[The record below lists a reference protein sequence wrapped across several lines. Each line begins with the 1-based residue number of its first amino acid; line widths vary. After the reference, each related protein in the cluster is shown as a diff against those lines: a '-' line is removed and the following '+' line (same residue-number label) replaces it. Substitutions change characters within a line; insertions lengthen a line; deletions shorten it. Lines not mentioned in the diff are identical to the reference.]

1 MPKLYYLNKHNQ
13 PVFLVNSKP
22 RNYSQGGFIRYTPKE
37 HNKANPDD
45 DDEDTLYT
53 LLEEGSLV
61 IPRPIVE
68 RGYIDDY
75 IRLGGKITDG
85 RQIKDKK
92 KLIPTIVMPREII
105 VQKKYAGDVIKYLKT
120 KGITLPLNDKDF
132 I

>member
-1 MPKLYYLNKHNQ
+1 MPRLFYLNKHSQ

-22 RNYSQGGFIRYTPKE
+22 RNYSQGGFIRYTKQE
-37 HNKANPDD
+37 EKSAHPDY

-61 IPRPIVE
+61 IPRPVVE

-75 IRLGGKITDG
+75 IRKGGMITDG
-85 RQIKDKK
+85 NQIKDKN
-92 KLIPTIVMPREII
+92 KLVPTIVMPREII
-105 VQKKYAGDVIKYLKT
+105 VQKKYAPQVIKYLKQR
-120 KGITLPLNDKDF
+120 GITLPLEDKDF